1 MNITRREVLAV
12 AGSLPLASLAQNT
25 AAAIPEST
33 ELPFKAGFASMDQT
47 YLDSGSTHP
56 VSFGALASAQGYLGT
71 RTLDPNA
78 IEFHRDDSGMLAN
91 YAKLVNAD
99 VDEVTF
105 VQSTTSGEQ
114 MVLRALGLP
123 DPGGHIVTD
132 TLHFFGSL
140 PLYAEMERQGMEVT
154 WIRDRDG
161 RILLDDVRKAV
172 RPGTKLVALSLI
184 STINGFEH
192 DLKAVCDIAHE
203 AGALVYADIVH
214 AAGCV
219 PVDLHASGVD
229 FAAGSSYKWLMGDFG
244 LGFLYARKEV
254 QPQLKRSNYGYF
266 GMSEFR
272 SHIYPFDPP
281 GDSIVDY
288 AFRDDATGLFA
299 LGTRASIVSALLQHS
314 LDYILKVGVERIE
327 AHAQTL
333 IRRLHEELP
342 ERGFDVMTPTESR
355 SPMIACAFENARET
369 LLPRFRENNVKL
381 TVSWN
386 RFRVSVSV
394 FNDMHDIDRFL
405 DVLGHA

>member
-1 MNITRREVLAV
+1 MLAA
-12 AGSLPLASLAQNT
+12 AGSLPLASLAT
-25 AAAIPEST
+25 DAAGTVPDST
-33 ELPFKAGFASMDQT
+33 ELPFKSGFAVTDVT

-56 VSFGALASAQGYLGT
+56 ISLGSYARLQAYLGG
-71 RTLDPNA
+71 RMLDPNA
-78 IEFHRDDSGMLAN
+78 PEYHHDDSSVLAR
-91 YAKLVNAD
+91 YAELVNAD

-105 VQSTTSGEQ
+105 VQSTTTGEQ
-114 MVLRALGLP
+114 MVLRSLGFP
-123 DPGGHIVTD
+123 ETGGHIVTD
-132 TLHFFGSL
+132 TLHFFASL

-203 AGALVYADIVH
+203 AGALVYADIIH
-214 AAGCV
+214 AVGCT

-244 LGFLYARKEV
+244 LGFLYVRKEV
-254 QPQLKRSNYGYF
+254 QSQLKRTNYGYY

-272 SHIYPFDPP
+272 SHVYPFDPP

-299 LGTRASIVSALLQHS
+299 LGTRASSVIALLQYS
-314 LDYILKVGVERIE
+314 LDYILKVGVKNIQ
-327 AHAQTL
+327 AHAQTM
-333 IRRLHEELP
+333 IERLHEELP
-342 ERGFDVMTPTESR
+342 ERGFNVMTPRESG
-355 SPMIACAFENARET
+355 SPMIACAYENAREV
-369 LLPRFRENNVKL
+369 LAARLREAKVRI
-381 TVSWN
+381 TVSRN
-386 RFRVSVSV
+386 RFRISVSV
-394 FNDMHDIDRFL
+394 FNDMNDIDRL
-405 DVLGHA
+405 LVVLGRA

>member
-1 MNITRREVLAV
+1 MNITRREMLATV
-12 AGSLPLASLAQNT
+12 SSLPLASMAVN
-25 AAAIPEST
+25 AAEEVPDSI
-33 ELPFKAGFASMDQT
+33 ELPFKSGFVDTDIT
-47 YLDSGSTHP
+47 YLDSGSSHP
-56 VSFGALASAQGYLGT
+56 ISLGAYASLQAYLGS
-71 RTLDPNA
+71 RMLDPDA
-78 IEFHRDDSGMLAN
+78 SEYRRGDREVLEN

-99 VDEVTF
+99 VDEVTY
-105 VQSTTSGEQ
+105 VQSTTTGEQ

-123 DPGGHIVTD
+123 DAGGHVVTD

-140 PLYAEMERQGMEVT
+140 PLYAEMERQGVEVT

-203 AGALVYADIVH
+203 AGALVYADIIH

-244 LGFLYARKEV
+244 LGFLYVRKEV
-254 QPQLKRSNYGYF
+254 QSQLKRTNYGYF

-299 LGTRASIVSALLQHS
+299 LGTRASSVIALLQYS
-314 LDYILKVGVERIE
+314 LDYILKVDVRKIQV
-327 AHAQTL
+327 HAQTL
-333 IRRLHEELP
+333 IERLHEELP
-342 ERGFDVMTPTESR
+342 KRGFSVTTPRESGA
-355 SPMIACAFENARET
+355 PMIACAYEDARQT
-369 LLPRFRENNVKL
+369 LAPRLREAKVKI
-381 TVSWN
+381 TVSRN
-386 RFRVSVSV
+386 RFRISVSV
-394 FNDMHDIDRFL
+394 FNDMNDIERL
-405 DVLGHA
+405 VRVLGRA